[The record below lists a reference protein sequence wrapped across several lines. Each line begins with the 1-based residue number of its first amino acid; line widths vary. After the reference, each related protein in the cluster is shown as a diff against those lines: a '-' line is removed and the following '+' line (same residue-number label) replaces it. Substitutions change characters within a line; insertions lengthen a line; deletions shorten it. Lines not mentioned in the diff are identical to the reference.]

1 MRILFLFILL
11 ICMKFSYSQEQ
22 RELFRGGM
30 FLHTGYVQN
39 QLEYPNVQGIVKGIG
54 GKITFRTGE
63 HLRIGTEGYVSNYGY
78 EDNPGQYKL
87 GWGGLLA
94 EYQFNE
100 NRLVPVLGIT
110 FGGGKVHDL
119 YMLNG
124 NFTDN
129 QADEALYKVFSSF
142 IVTPHFSIEFRL
154 TDSINLVTKADYVF
168 YPGIDFSDYVAKGPR
183 LYFGVMFMR

>member
-1 MRILFLFILL
+1 MKLFYLLLFLFLVNIS
-11 ICMKFSYSQEQ
+11 FSQEH
-22 RELFRGGM
+22 REMFRGGM
-30 FLHTGYVQN
+30 FLHTGYVAN
-39 QLEYPNVQGIVKGIG
+39 SLDNPNVKGIVTGIG

-78 EDNPGQYKL
+78 GENPGQYKL

-119 YMLNG
+119 YMLTG
-124 NFTDN
+124 DFADN
-129 QADEALYKVFSSF
+129 QPDKALYKVYASF
-142 IVTPHFSIEFRL
+142 IVTPHFSLEYRL

-168 YPGIDFSDYVAKGPR
+168 YPGIDFIDYIAKGPR
-183 LYFGVMFMR
+183 LYFGVLFMR